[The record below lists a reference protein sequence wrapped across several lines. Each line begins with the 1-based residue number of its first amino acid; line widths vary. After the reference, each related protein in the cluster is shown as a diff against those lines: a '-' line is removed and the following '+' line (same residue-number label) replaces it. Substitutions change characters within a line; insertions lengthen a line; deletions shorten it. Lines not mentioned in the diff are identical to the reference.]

1 MNRFFVKKIDQNNI
15 AIYGD
20 DYKHAKKVLRLVEG
34 SNVYAVYNEVEYLA
48 KIIKDDGENLWLEMI
63 EETKV
68 IREPDVE
75 IHIYQSLPKSSKM
88 DFIIQKNVESGISK
102 LTPIRSDRSLIKIKN
117 EKKEKKKL
125 ERWTKISEE
134 AAKQSMRNII
144 PEIRDIIS
152 FDDMIEE
159 LKFKIKNEN
168 IEILVPYENEEDCS
182 IKDINLNK
190 EKIAAVVG
198 PEGGFEEEEIQRLI
212 EIGVKPVT
220 LGPRILRSETAALVL
235 STLILHETDNMR
247 RK

>member
-1 MNRFFVKKIDQNNI
+1 
-15 AIYGD
+15 
-20 DYKHAKKVLRLVEG
+20 
-34 SNVYAVYNEVEYLA
+34 
-48 KIIKDDGENLWLEMI
+48 
-63 EETKV
+63 
-68 IREPDVE
+68 
-75 IHIYQSLPKSSKM
+75 
-88 DFIIQKNVESGISK
+88 
-102 LTPIRSDRSLIKIKN
+102 
-117 EKKEKKKL
+117 
-125 ERWTKISEE
+125 
-134 AAKQSMRNII
+134 
-144 PEIRDIIS
+144 
-152 FDDMIEE
+152 MIEE